1 MSTLPERRFR
11 KARIWSNKELEKLA
25 PLFSGDVV
33 NVSGWRDDDKE
44 GRRYRDYFINAQ
56 SYSITNFTGDNG
68 FQGAEEEIPL
78 DLERPLPPDLE
89 RRFDTVF
96 NHTTLEHVFDVLTAF
111 SNLCRMSRDAVVVVV
126 PFAQVEHWSA
136 SYGDYWRISGQAL
149 EKLFQREGFSMVY
162 CSANNHRDSAVY
174 VIGIGV
180 RDASAWKGRLPE
192 PLYERPLANWLG
204 RKTFF
209 DRIRGRLG
217 L

>member
-1 MSTLPERRFR
+1 MSTSPERQFR
-11 KARIWSNKELEKLA
+11 KARIWSNKELERLA
-25 PLFSGDVV
+25 PLFSGDIV
-33 NVSGWRDDDKE
+33 NVSGWDDRDKE
-44 GRRYRDYFINAQ
+44 GRRYRDYFTNAK
-56 SYSITNFTGDNG
+56 SYSITNYAGERG
-68 FQGAEEEIPL
+68 FQGEDGEISL
-78 DLERPLPPDLE
+78 DLEKPLPADLGK
-89 RRFDTVF
+89 RFDTVF
-96 NHTTLEHVFDVLTAF
+96 NHTTLEHIFDVLTAF
-111 SNLCRMSRDAVVVVV
+111 SNLCRMSRDAVIVVV
-126 PFAQVEHWSA
+126 PFAQVEHWSS

-162 CSANNHRDSAVY
+162 CSANSDTDSAVY

-209 DRIRGRLG
+209 ERIRGRFG

>member
-1 MSTLPERRFR
+1 MSTVPERRFR
-11 KARIWSNKELEKLA
+11 KARIWSNKELKKLA

-33 NVSGWRDDDKE
+33 NVSGWEDCDKE

-56 SYSITNFTGDNG
+56 TYSVTNFAGDNG
-68 FQGAEEEIPL
+68 FRGAEGEIFL
-78 DLERPLPPDLE
+78 DLESPLPPDLE
-89 RRFDTVF
+89 KRFDTVL

-111 SNLCRMSRDAVVVVV
+111 SNLCRMSRDAVIVIV
-126 PFAQVEHWSA
+126 PFAQVEHWSE

-162 CSANNHRDSAVY
+162 CSANDDRDGAVY

-180 RDASAWKGRLPE
+180 RDASAWKDRLPE
-192 PLYERPLANWLG
+192 PQYERPLANWLG

-217 L
+217 F